1 MCGTVKRLLAELHK
15 QIEDC
20 EVEERRERAKKKN
33 VNQSLVSTLEE
44 HIENHQW
51 YIERLEVVLRQLDNE
66 ILDPYGLEDCLSAAE
81 DYIASYR
88 DKDYFFDSSVFDDL
102 ELVDSSR
109 VTTPIDN
116 SDTESAPEPPAA
128 PAVASATPATPEPET
143 KSPAT
148 RPIPPLPTL
157 LSPPAP
163 KPSRSLCLP

>member
-1 MCGTVKRLLAELHK
+1 MKRLLNELHK

-20 EVEERRERAKKKN
+20 EMEEHKEKTKKKN
-33 VNQSLVSTLEE
+33 VNQSLVLTLEVY
-44 HIENHQW
+44 IENHKW
-51 YIERLEVVLRQLDNE
+51 YIEKLEIVLRQLDNE
-66 ILDPYGLEDCLSAAE
+66 ILNPYVLDDCLGMVE

-116 SDTESAPEPPAA
+116 SDTESAPEHPA
-128 PAVASATPATPEPET
+128 ATPATPELEA

-163 KPSRSLCLP
+163 KPSRSRCLP

>member
-1 MCGTVKRLLAELHK
+1 MEEHK
-15 QIEDC
+15 EKT
-20 EVEERRERAKKKN
+20 KKKN
-33 VNQSLVSTLEE
+33 VNQSLVLTLEE
-44 HIENHQW
+44 YIENHKW
-51 YIERLEVVLRQLDNE
+51 YIEKLEIVLRQLDNE
-66 ILDPYGLEDCLSAAE
+66 ILNPYVLDDCLGMVE

-116 SDTESAPEPPAA
+116 SDTESAPEPPA
-128 PAVASATPATPEPET
+128 VASATPATPEPEV

>member
-1 MCGTVKRLLAELHK
+1 MCSHVKRLLSELHK

-20 EVEERRERAKKKN
+20 EMEEHKEKTKKKN
-33 VNQSLVSTLEE
+33 VNQSLVLTLEE
-44 HIENHQW
+44 YIENHKW
-51 YIERLEVVLRQLDNE
+51 YIEKLEIVLRQLDNE
-66 ILDPYGLEDCLSAAE
+66 ILNPYVLDDCLGMVE

-116 SDTESAPEPPAA
+116 SDTESAPEPPA
-128 PAVASATPATPEPET
+128 VASATPATPEPEV

-148 RPIPPLPTL
+148 RPMPPLPTL

-163 KPSRSLCLP
+163 KPSRSICLP

>member
-1 MCGTVKRLLAELHK
+1 M
-15 QIEDC
+15 QIDDC
-20 EVEERRERAKKKN
+20 EMEEHKEKTKKKN
-33 VNQSLVSTLEE
+33 VNQSLVLTLEE
-44 HIENHQW
+44 YIENHKW
-51 YIERLEVVLRQLDNE
+51 YIEKLEIVLRQLDNE
-66 ILDPYGLEDCLSAAE
+66 ILNPYVLDDCLGMVE

-116 SDTESAPEPPAA
+116 SDTESAPEPPA
-128 PAVASATPATPEPET
+128 VASATPATPEPEV